1 LPGNCFIKTNVAF
14 GERTETPSIATNNE
28 WMCHCTW
35 QFDEKQSRV
44 RTVLKR
50 PVNRPSG
57 KAGKEINPLPGGPNE
72 GVASQCSRK

>member
-1 LPGNCFIKTNVAF
+1 MAF
-14 GERTETPSIATNNE
+14 GERTEKPSIPTNNE

-44 RTVLKR
+44 RTALNR
-50 PVNRPSG
+50 PVNRPFG